1 MTEAHE
7 PVNIKRSLQLAQRAV
22 SATSGKEF
30 IAVLEEAHLGLNW
43 QEWTGFNA
51 ECRRLK
57 DESDQRR
64 AAKSEE
70 RTAYHHSTVM
80 LRRS

>member
-1 MTEAHE
+1 MTEVHE
-7 PVNIKRSLQLAQRAV
+7 PVNIERSLQLAQRAV

-30 IAVLEEAHLGLNW
+30 IAALEEAHLSLNW
-43 QEWTGFNA
+43 QEWTLFSD

-57 DESDQRR
+57 DESDQSR

-70 RTAYHHSTVM
+70 RDKYNHSPVK